1 MKHRTHSTWPTLI
14 IAMSSNTGKK
24 RIFNIFTLG
33 ARMNNYLF
41 NEDIYLCMRMERQD
55 FRDYDVVGFPGILAE
70 QVIESFEKK
79 L

>member
-1 MKHRTHSTWPTLI
+1 
-14 IAMSSNTGKK
+14 
-24 RIFNIFTLG
+24 
-33 ARMNNYLF
+33 MNNYLF

-79 L
+79 LWKKVEYSEIAEL